1 MGNGSTEG
9 DGVHRPE
16 WGAARAT
23 APSSWADSQLAHLER
38 QNRRLAFDIHDG
50 VSQSLCAAMLQ
61 AETIDSLAETPEQ
74 HEAIGALRSLLD
86 SALSEIHNLV
96 SELRPDAVDAEGL
109 VAMLN
114 GYIEEY
120 TGRTGLAVD
129 FDVSGEEPELSV
141 SARIAVFRIVQESL
155 TNVRKHAGVSRAR
168 VALRFETDS
177 VVCHVIDDGD
187 GFSPELTRS
196 ELNALGHGILGMT
209 ERAHFLDGELD
220 VRSAPGLGTTVT
232 ARIPVWR

>member
-1 MGNGSTEG
+1 MGNGSADG
-9 DGVHRPE
+9 DGARRP
-16 WGAARAT
+16 ARAGASAT
-23 APSSWADSQLAHLER
+23 EPASWADSQLAHLER

-50 VSQSLCAAMLQ
+50 VSQSICAAMLQ

-74 HEAIGALRSLLD
+74 HDAIGALRSLLD
-86 SALSEIHNLV
+86 NALAEIHSLV

-114 GYIEEY
+114 GYIEEC

-129 FDVSGEEPELSV
+129 LDVSGEEPELSA

-168 VALRFETDS
+168 VTLRFEPDS
-177 VVCHVIDDGD
+177 VVCHVIDDGK
-187 GFSPELTRS
+187 GFSPDLTRS
-196 ELNALGHGILGMT
+196 EVYALGHGIIGMT
-209 ERAHFLDGELD
+209 ERAHFLDGELT

-232 ARIPVWR
+232 ARIPLWR